1 MLAAVMFWFV
11 LSTELLAATE
21 VTSREQFSRLAPGG
35 LPTAMHYNA
44 DRAWLELRADRENC
58 PSSAKGFF
66 ELNINSKGEVTKA
79 RDVRTSRTG
88 NLRALAAN
96 VVRNLLTQI
105 RFRPLS
111 LGTRAASVHTF
122 ATVVCQ

>member
-1 MLAAVMFWFV
+1 MLAAVMFLFV

-58 PSSAKGFF
+58 PISAKGFF

-88 NLRALAAN
+88 NLKALAAD